1 MEDNKEIK
9 SEVKEEPKVESKV
22 ESQSALPNLDEL
34 FVKNNTELKEWV
46 INLFTNMQKSND
58 KKEPEVPKKK
68 ELSDF

>member
-9 SEVKEEPKVESKV
+9 TEVIEETKVDKSEPKTE
-22 ESQSALPNLDEL
+22 LPNLDEL